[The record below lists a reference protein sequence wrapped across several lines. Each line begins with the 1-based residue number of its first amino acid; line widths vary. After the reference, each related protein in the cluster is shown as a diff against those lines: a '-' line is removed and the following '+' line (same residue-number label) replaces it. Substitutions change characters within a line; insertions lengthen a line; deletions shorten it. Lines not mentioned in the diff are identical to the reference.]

1 VERKRTANLKMKSI
15 LCLFTIPVV
24 AALLASCAQPE
35 KTSAPAKASRMGS
48 HFISVG
54 KVTMHSGQPCAS
66 QIMFDFRTTGVSS
79 TVALAAPIRE
89 TKLLTEAANR
99 NLRVQVWGTWQR
111 DRHQTCNYV
120 NVTKVQPASI
130 AIVF

>member
-1 VERKRTANLKMKSI
+1 MTKMFLHSFAI
-15 LCLFTIPVV
+15 VIV
-24 AALLASCAQPE
+24 ALVLASCAR
-35 KTSAPAKASRMGS
+35 PAIMVTPVKASRAGS
-48 HFISVG
+48 RFAGVG
-54 KVTMHSGQPCAS
+54 KVVMHPGQPCTS

-79 TVALAAPIRE
+79 TVALAAPMRE

-99 NLRVQVWGTWQR
+99 NRRVQVWGTWQR
-111 DRHQTCNYV
+111 GQDRTCNYV

>member
-1 VERKRTANLKMKSI
+1 MKSMKPV
-15 LCLFTIPVV
+15 LCFFTIPVV

-35 KTSAPAKASRMGS
+35 KTAAPAKAARMGAR
-48 HFISVG
+48 FTSVG
-54 KVTMHSGQPCAS
+54 KVTMHPGQPCTS

-79 TVALAAPIRE
+79 TVALAAPMHE

-99 NLRVQVWGTWQR
+99 NRRVQVWGTWQR
-111 DRHQTCNYV
+111 GQDRTCNYV
-120 NVTKVQPASI
+120 NVSKVQPASI